1 MASGKIPFKI
11 AICHSISFVFFNTQ
25 AFSTYFKKYIDPDM
39 QRMGYWALK
48 ECSTDHLLTTNQA
61 ESFNA
66 VLKRF
71 TKNEKLAVDLMVLKL
86 YEISKHF
93 ERRTARGLASIGDYT
108 LLEHLRPQY
117 ACQEIQ
123 LPNSETSTD
132 IINRIRSSSSIELE
146 VCLGIFI

>member
-1 MASGKIPFKI
+1 MG
-11 AICHSISFVFFNTQ
+11 
-25 AFSTYFKKYIDPDM
+25 
-39 QRMGYWALK
+39 RMGYWALK

-93 ERRTARGLASIGDYT
+93 ERRTARGLANIGEYT

-117 ACQEIQ
+117 ARQEIQ

-132 IINRIRSSSSIELE
+132 IINRIRSSSSMELE
-146 VCLGIFI
+146 VCLGILI

>member
-1 MASGKIPFKI
+1 MASCKIPFKI

-39 QRMGYWALK
+39 ERMGYWALK

-93 ERRTARGLASIGDYT
+93 ERRTARGLATSEIIRCWNTFGLNT
-108 LLEHLRPQY
+108 LVRKFSFLIRRPPLTSSTAFDLRLQ
-117 ACQEIQ
+117 
-123 LPNSETSTD
+123 
-132 IINRIRSSSSIELE
+132 
-146 VCLGIFI
+146 